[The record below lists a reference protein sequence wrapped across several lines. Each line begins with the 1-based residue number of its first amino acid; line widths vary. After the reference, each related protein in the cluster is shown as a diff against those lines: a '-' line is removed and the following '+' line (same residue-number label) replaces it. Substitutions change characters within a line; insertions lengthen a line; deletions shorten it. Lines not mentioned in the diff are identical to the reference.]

1 MFSMWEGTLSG
12 SVCSVCSKGGI
23 AMSGIGAGA
32 GTGSVAIAL
41 FLAGITG
48 GFGHCIAMC
57 GPMVAV
63 YSAGIKSGRRFAHV
77 LFNLG
82 RITTYAIAGGFAGL
96 TGSFVRVVSPV
107 AALQRGALLF
117 TGIMLVL
124 VGLVRAGWLTFKG
137 SSTGGASGKTG
148 WVASLVPGV
157 LISGTLISRWVHV
170 FRMLASAGAYYPFGI
185 LTGFLPCGL
194 LYGVV
199 LAAAGFGASSTS
211 PVEGFITGVVLLAS
225 FGVGTSL
232 SMLLLGE
239 VFSLNIQWFG
249 WRFGRRFGQWFRERS
264 YGFSA
269 LFLVLAGGIFL
280 FRAWR

>member
-1 MFSMWEGTLSG
+1 MFSMLESTLIG

-23 AMSGIGAGA
+23 AISGIGGS
-32 GTGSVAIAL
+32 TGIGGLAIAL
-41 FLAGITG
+41 FLTGITG
-48 GFGHCIAMC
+48 GFGHCIGMC
-57 GPMVAV
+57 GPLVAV
-63 YSAGIKSGRRFAHV
+63 YSAGLRDGRWFHHV

-96 TGSFVRVVSPV
+96 TGSFVSVVSPV
-107 AALQRGALLF
+107 AVLQRGALLL

-124 VGLVRAGWLTFKG
+124 VGLVRAGWLTFKRAST
-137 SSTGGASGKTG
+137 SSSSGKTG
-148 WVASLVPGV
+148 GVAALIPGA
-157 LISGTLISRWVHV
+157 LISGSLISRRVHV

-199 LAAAGFGASSTS
+199 LAAAGAGASSAS
-211 PVEGFITGVVLLAS
+211 PVRGVITGVGLLAS

-232 SMLLLGE
+232 SMLLLGG
-239 VFSLNIQWFG
+239 VFSMNIPWFG
-249 WRFGRRFGQWFRERS
+249 LRFGRRFGQWFRERS
-264 YGFSA
+264 YKFSA
-269 LFLVLAGGIFL
+269 LFLILVGGIFL